1 MNKKLA
7 KELSQPFMLIG
18 LIVMLVLGAVI
29 MWFNMYVGLGA
40 LFVAALVYFFHLR
53 YTVNFVERT
62 LEKNEKTVI
71 KEHEGYVEA
80 FSNGAPL
87 LICVASRSGDVVWSN
102 PSFDEFFADQDLL
115 RANVSPANV
124 KPFFDSADTEAD
136 VVING
141 RNFKITAEDADFR
154 GHERRM
160 LFFADTTELED
171 TKAYMADTRPC
182 AAYINVDNY
191 DDMLEASPV
200 EEQSSIAAAI
210 DRTVHNWAIGL
221 DAVLLRAR
229 SDRYLMVFEHK
240 YLEPLR
246 NTRFPILNVMH
257 DIETNAD
264 FPASLSIGVCE
275 GDGTL
280 AELQEGASAALDL
293 ALGRGGDQAVVRT
306 LDGDTDYYGGALPAV
321 EKRNKGK
328 SRVMAHQ
335 LSQAIEGADNVLIM
349 GHTRPDLDSFGSA
362 LGVYALVNN
371 CGKQAAIVLEDPGD
385 SIDLMYNAAKDTDS
399 YIIVGHDQA
408 KELMGENTLLI
419 MVDHHRAAI
428 SEFPELIPAAK
439 KNIAI
444 IDHHR
449 RAGDAVEDTVLSY
462 TEAYASSA
470 SELICELLQYSGERG
485 EISRFEA
492 EALMAGIALDTKN
505 FTVNTGVRTF
515 EAASWLRRSGADMA
529 NVKKYFKIGLDF
541 YQKKARIVSSTEVM
555 GGGIAV
561 AYTRESDPAMQM
573 LAAQV
578 ADELLEARGV
588 EAAFVAGRG
597 SVKTMISARS
607 NGKINVQTIM
617 EKLGGGGHQT
627 GAAAQVDLGPEEAI
641 ALIVAILR
649 EEKLL

>member
-7 KELSQPFMLIG
+7 KELSQPFMIIG

-40 LFVAALVYFFHLR
+40 LFIAALVYVFHLR

-87 LICVASRSGDVVWSN
+87 LICVVSRGGDVIWSN
-102 PSFDEFFADQDLL
+102 PSFDAFFEDQELL
-115 RANVSPANV
+115 KSTVSTSAI
-124 KPFFDSADTEAD
+124 KPFFDSADTVQD
-136 VVING
+136 LKING
-141 RNFKITAEDADFR
+141 RNFKLTAADADFR

-160 LFFADTTELED
+160 LFFEDITELEGVKD
-171 TKAYMADTRPC
+171 HMAQTRPC

-200 EEQSSIAAAI
+200 EEQSSIAAQI
-210 DRTVHNWAIGL
+210 DKTVHNWAISL

-229 SDRYLMVFEHK
+229 SDRYLMVFEHRH
-240 YLEPLR
+240 LDGLR
-246 NTRFPILNVMH
+246 STRFPILNTMH

-264 FPASLSIGVCE
+264 FPASLSIGVCH

-280 AELQEGASAALDL
+280 EELQAGASAALDL
-293 ALGRGGDQAVVRT
+293 ALGRGGDQAVVRSVEGET
-306 LDGDTDYYGGALPAV
+306 EYYGGALPAV

-328 SRVMAHQ
+328 SRVMAHIFAQ
-335 LSQAIEGADNVLIM
+335 IVDGVDNVLIM

-362 LGVYALVNN
+362 LGIYALVNN
-371 CGKQAAIVLEDPGD
+371 CGKQATIVLEEVGE
-385 SIDLMYNAAKDTDS
+385 SIELIYNAAKGLDA
-399 YIIVGHDQA
+399 YNFVGHEQA
-408 KELMGENTLLI
+408 KELLGSNTLLVL
-419 MVDHHRAAI
+419 VDHHRAAI
-428 SEFPELIPAAK
+428 SEFPALVAAADK
-439 KNIAI
+439 IAV

-449 RAGDAVEDTVLSY
+449 RAGDAVEKAVLSY

-470 SELICELLQYSGERG
+470 SELVCELLQYSGDRG

-492 EALMAGIALDTKN
+492 DALMSGITLDTKS
-505 FTVNTGVRTF
+505 FTVNAGVRTF
-515 EAASWLRRSGADMA
+515 EAASWLRRCGADMA
-529 NVKKYFKIGLDF
+529 NVKKYFKTGLDF
-541 YQKKARIVSSTEVM
+541 YQKKARIVSSAEVLAN
-555 GGGIAV
+555 GIAV

-573 LAAQV
+573 LVAQV
-578 ADELLEARGV
+578 ADELLETRGIDT
-588 EAAFVAGRG
+588 AIVAGRG
-597 SVKTMISARS
+597 TSKTVVSARS
-607 NGKINVQTIM
+607 GGKVNVQTLM

-627 GAAAQVDLGPEEAI
+627 SAAAQVDLGPEEAI
-641 ALIVAILR
+641 ALVVAVMR
-649 EEKLL
+649 EEGLL

>member
-7 KELSQPFMLIG
+7 KELSQPFMIIG
-18 LIVMLVLGAVI
+18 LIAMLVLGAVI
-29 MWFNMYVGLGA
+29 IWDHLYIGIAAFVLAGA
-40 LFVAALVYFFHLR
+40 VYLFHLR

-87 LICVASRSGDVVWSN
+87 LVCVVSRAGDVIWSN
-102 PSFDEFFADQDLL
+102 PSFDKFFEDPELL
-115 RANVSPANV
+115 KDTINTGTV
-124 KPFFDSADTEAD
+124 KPFFDSAEATEDLALE
-136 VVING
+136 G
-141 RNFKITAEDADFR
+141 RNFRLTAAEADFR

-160 LFFADTTELED
+160 LFFADTTELEN
-171 TKAYMADTRPC
+171 TKEHMVQTRPC

-200 EEQSSIAAAI
+200 EEQSSIAAQI

-229 SDRYLMVFEHK
+229 SDRYLMVFERK

-246 NTRFPILNVMH
+246 NTRFPILNTMH

-264 FPASLSIGVCE
+264 YPASLSIGVCD
-275 GDGTL
+275 GNGTL
-280 AELQEGASAALDL
+280 EELQSGASAALDL
-293 ALGRGGDQAVVRT
+293 ALGRGGDQAVVRSLEGET
-306 LDGDTDYYGGALPAV
+306 EYYGGALPAV

-328 SRVMAHQ
+328 SRVMAHIFAQ
-335 LSQAIEGADNVLIM
+335 IVEGTDNVLVM

-371 CGKQAAIVLEDPGD
+371 CGKQVSIVLEDPGE
-385 SIDLMYNAAKDTDS
+385 SIELIYNAAKDLDAYS
-399 YIIVGHDQA
+399 IVDHAQA
-408 KELMGENTLLI
+408 KELLGPNTLLVL
-419 MVDHHRAAI
+419 VDHHRAAI
-428 SEFPELIPAAK
+428 SEYPELIADAEK
-439 KNIAI
+439 IAI

-449 RAGDAVEDTVLSY
+449 RAGDAVENAVLSY

-470 SELICELLQYSGERG
+470 SELVSELLQYSGERG
-485 EISRFEA
+485 VISRFEA
-492 EALMAGIALDTKN
+492 EALLSGIALDTKS
-505 FTVNTGVRTF
+505 FTVNAGVRTF

-529 NVKKYFKIGLDF
+529 NVKNYFKIGLDF
-541 YQKKARIVSSTEVM
+541 YQKKARIVSSAEVLSN
-555 GGGIAV
+555 GIAV
-561 AYTRESDPAMQM
+561 AYTRESDPAMQV
-573 LAAQV
+573 LVAQV
-578 ADELLEARGV
+578 ADELLETKGID
-588 EAAFVAGRG
+588 AAFVAGRG
-597 SVKTMISARS
+597 PSRTMVSARS
-607 NGKINVQTIM
+607 SGKINVQTIM

-627 GAAAQVDLGPEEAI
+627 VAAAQVDLGPEEAI
-641 ALIVAILR
+641 ALIVAVMR